1 MTTAAQ
7 LAELC
12 SAKGTVSFGMATQ
25 EQLDLLGELLDE
37 LERVEIYLDS
47 TLTTSQRKDA
57 LAEFDTLTD
66 RINLLVEKV

>member
-1 MTTAAQ
+1 MTTTLQELYQ
-7 LAELC
+7 LC
-12 SAKGTVSFGMATQ
+12 NSGVSVRASQ
-25 EQLDLLGELLDE
+25 DELDE
-37 LERVEIYLDS
+37 LGLLLDRLEEVEIYLDS